1 MFPSP
6 PTSQKR
12 REFLSRSGLS
22 GLGLLWANSLS
33 QNAAAATHG
42 KAKSVI
48 LIFNCGAPSHI
59 DLWDLKPHATD
70 TVRGPYKPIATS
82 APGVEISELL
92 PRLAKHAHRFSIVRS
107 VHHSHGGHNSGMH
120 WSIVGRPYPM
130 DSTLINPSRNDIP
143 SFGTLVGWLENP
155 TRSARCRNP
164 VRSLP
169 QTSTLRSSPRSAT
182 IRTASPTTPTMVAPA
197 YFQMGNRFESY

>member
-1 MFPSP
+1 MVPTP
-6 PTSQKR
+6 PTSQGR

-22 GLGLLWANSLS
+22 GPGLLCANSLGRCV
-33 QNAAAATHG
+33 AAATSG

-107 VHHSHGGHNSGMH
+107 V
-120 WSIVGRPYPM
+120 
-130 DSTLINPSRNDIP
+130 
-143 SFGTLVGWLENP
+143 
-155 TRSARCRNP
+155 
-164 VRSLP
+164 
-169 QTSTLRSSPRSAT
+169 
-182 IRTASPTTPTMVAPA
+182 
-197 YFQMGNRFESY
+197 